1 MKEITMKYFYVIMA
15 FLMAAPLNALAAE
28 QRFVR
33 VTADAEVMAPPNRVT
48 ITLGTQ
54 YQTNN
59 LKGGAQVLQK
69 NITQALDYCR
79 TWNIKDKNIQIQSL
93 NITPSYYAPNGKRT
107 DKPSYMLSQ
116 SFSVTLEDLTQYEN
130 LLYGLLKNGVNRVQ
144 DVRFYSSRLKDYR
157 NEARTLAMQNARE
170 KASLLAQQEKAK
182 LGKVMSIVEERPSGM
197 YGVSN
202 ISQNSY
208 FNTSA
213 GVPVAGV
220 IPVRAEVTVQYE
232 LK

>member
-1 MKEITMKYFYVIMA
+1 MKENRMKYCYVIMA

-48 ITLGTQ
+48 ITAGTQ
-54 YQTNN
+54 YKTTH
-59 LKGGAQVLQK
+59 LQQDSK
-69 NITQALDYCR
+69 MLQQNIEKALNFCKTQG
-79 TWNIKDKNIQIQSL
+79 IKDKNIQIQNVS
-93 NITPSYYAPNGKRT
+93 IMPSYYNLEGKRT
-107 DKPSYMLSQ
+107 QTPTYTLSQ

-182 LGKVMSIVEERPSGM
+182 LGKVTSIVEERPSGM

-213 GVPVAGV
+213 GAPVAGV